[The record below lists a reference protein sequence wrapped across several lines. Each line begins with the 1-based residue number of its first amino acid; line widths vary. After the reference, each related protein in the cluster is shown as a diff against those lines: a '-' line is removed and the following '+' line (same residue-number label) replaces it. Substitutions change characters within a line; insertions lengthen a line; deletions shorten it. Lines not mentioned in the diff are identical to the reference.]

1 MWVALAKA
9 TGFDKLK
16 WENQNKEQQKQALTQ
31 RPNNNKT
38 RSARETQDRETA
50 NEFLNVDDN
59 AKCKEKQNKSTNI
72 IAQIFRGWP
81 I

>member
-16 WENQNKEQQKQALTQ
+16 WQNQNKREAKTSAYAKTRQQQKAL
-31 RPNNNKT
+31 
-38 RSARETQDRETA
+38 ETA
-50 NEFLNVDDN
+50 QFLNVDDN
-59 AKCKEKQNKSTNI
+59 AKCKEKQNKSINI
-72 IAQIFRGWP
+72 IAQIFQGWP